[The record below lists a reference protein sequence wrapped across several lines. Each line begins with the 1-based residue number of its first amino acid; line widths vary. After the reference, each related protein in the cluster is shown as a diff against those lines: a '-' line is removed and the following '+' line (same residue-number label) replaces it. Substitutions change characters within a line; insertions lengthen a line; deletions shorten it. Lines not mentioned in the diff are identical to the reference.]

1 MREGHPK
8 MLFDLT
14 DKLVWVAGQHGM
26 VGGAMMRRLQRE
38 SCTLLR
44 DPGRAGVDLRRQSE
58 AEDWMASH
66 RPQVIFLTA
75 GRVGGVVRQ

>member
-1 MREGHPK
+1 

-38 SCTLLR
+38 PCALLR
-44 DPGRAGVDLRRQSE
+44 DPGRAAVDLRRRSE
-58 AEDWMASH
+58 VEDWMASGLAPSS
-66 RPQVIFLTA
+66 RLKELRFYK
-75 GRVGGVVRQ
+75 